1 MCGRFTLDTTKISLK
16 AFAVSQVRYTPPTR
30 FNIAPTTSIAV
41 VRQGQDSEREVVELR
56 WGLIPVWAKPESK
69 LPLMINARAETV
81 ATKPSYRSAFKSR
94 RCIVP
99 ATGYYE
105 WKKLPDGTKQP
116 YYFTLANGEQIAFGA
131 IWEGETVAT
140 ITTVP
145 NKEASAVHDRMPVI
159 LREDQYEHWFSP
171 DPLSEDERQG
181 FLGPLPDGSLNS
193 YPVDRRVGSV
203 RHDDPGLIEPI
214 PR

>member
-1 MCGRFTLDTTKISLK
+1 MCGRFTLDTTKLSLK
-16 AFAVSQVRYTPPTR
+16 EFGVAQIRYSPPAR
-30 FNIAPTTSIAV
+30 FNIAPTTGIAV
-41 VRQGQDSEREVVELR
+41 VRLNQDAESELVELR
-56 WGLIPVWAKPESK
+56 WGLIPVWANPDSK

-81 ATKPSYRSAFKSR
+81 SSKPAYRSAFKSR

-105 WKKLPDGTKQP
+105 WKKMPDGTKQP
-116 YYFTLANGEQIAFGA
+116 FYFTLANGEQIAFGA

-145 NKEASAVHDRMPVI
+145 NREAAAVHDRMPVI
-159 LREDQYEHWFSP
+159 LREDQYARWFSP
-171 DPLSEDERQG
+171 DPLSEVEQSS

-203 RHDDPGLIEPI
+203 RHEDPGLIESLSV
-214 PR
+214 